1 MEDEYPDLEIYL
13 CRHGETEWTLS
24 GQHTSYSDIPLTE
37 NGESQA
43 QKLRDRLE
51 GIEFEKVYSSPL
63 MRAKTTCD
71 IVGLGE
77 LAEIMDDL
85 FEWNYGE
92 LEGKTTPEIRQTM
105 PGWTVFNDGAPGGES
120 VADVGARA
128 DRVINLVKKYSGKVA
143 LFSSG
148 HFSRVLAARW
158 LGLSAGKGRCLA
170 LDTAS
175 LSILG
180 YERDVPVI
188 RLWNNTDFLQN

>member
-63 MRAKTTCD
+63 IRAKTTCD